1 MSDIKK
7 EKYDFLHLLLG
18 QGDAMVCL
26 DARNSMVD
34 VPKSHKNNPI
44 LNLIF
49 NLNFRRPIE
58 IDEEG
63 IYATLSFAGRPHKCI
78 IPFEAIWAIYEPS
91 TQKGQVWEESV
102 PQDIDLI
109 EHLQKTKQTTQTT
122 PKAAQTSPKTT
133 ESSGASNKPKRD
145 RSHLRVIK

>member
-18 QGDAMVCL
+18 EGDAMVCL

-34 VPKSHKNNPI
+34 VPKSHQNNPI

-58 IDEEG
+58 IDEDG

-78 IPFEAIWAIYEPS
+78 IPFDAIWAIYEPS

-102 PQDIDLI
+102 PQDIDLM
-109 EHLQKTKQTTQTT
+109 EHLQKTKTTQTAS
-122 PKAAQTSPKTT
+122 KAAKAPSKSIK
-133 ESSGASNKPKRD
+133 SSEASNKPKRD